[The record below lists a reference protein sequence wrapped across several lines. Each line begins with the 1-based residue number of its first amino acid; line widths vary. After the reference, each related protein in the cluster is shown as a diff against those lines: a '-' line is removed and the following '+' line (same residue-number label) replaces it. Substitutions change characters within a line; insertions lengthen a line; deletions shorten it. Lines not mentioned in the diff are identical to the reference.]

1 MKVFCPLSGKGT
13 EDEGEFE
20 DDYDFGKR
28 EGEPSRKPAGDERV
42 IPGSD
47 GASPIQNRPPRRRPV
62 RCAQAG
68 LL

>member
-20 DDYDFGKR
+20 GDYDFGKR
-28 EGEPSRKPAGDERV
+28 NLGTSQPGMNASSPAQTEL
-42 IPGSD
+42 PN
-47 GASPIQNRPPRRRPV
+47 QNRPPRRRPV